1 MLARSAGLKTP
12 KKRKQDKKKTKKTGP
27 YLGGD
32 VQGREGVDECA
43 YPESSLA
50 GSIGHRTDI
59 GQDGG
64 EVARE
69 ALPTA

>member
-1 MLARSAGLKTP
+1 VLARSPGRKTQ
-12 KKRKQDKKKTKKTGP
+12 KKRKKRQKKDKKTGP